1 MSSAVDPGI
10 DALIAGELYARS
22 QADKERELLAVLRTL
37 CLRVAQGCPEWAR
50 FLERAGSDVA
60 GWTRLDDIPP
70 LPVSMFKEFE
80 LRAVPREEIQREL
93 NSSATTGDRP
103 SRILVDRTTAN
114 LQTRALAAVL
124 KERLGARRRPYLVLD
139 CAESAAA
146 GDVLSARGAAI
157 RGLASFARET
167 SYALQRSPAGDGDL
181 ELDHAALESFFAEHA
196 GAPMLLFGFTFMVW
210 TRVLLK
216 LRDAGLRFDASQG
229 VLLHSGGWKKLQEQ
243 AVDRATFARAAH
255 ETLALPPAQVVDF
268 YGMVEQVGTVFLDCE
283 VGHKHAPAF
292 ADVLIRRPGTLA
304 RCDAGEVGLIEVIS
318 VLPHS
323 YPGQAIMTEDQGE
336 LLGVDDCPCGRRG
349 TYFRFTKRVER
360 VAVRGCG
367 DTFAQMR
374 GAR

>member
-1 MSSAVDPGI
+1 MSESGI
-10 DALIAGELYARS
+10 DARIEALIAGPLYAQP
-22 QADKERELLAVLRTL
+22 QADKEQALLAILRPL
-37 CLRVAQGCPEWAR
+37 CARVAQGCPPWAR
-50 FLERAGSDVA
+50 FLQRCGSDPET
-60 GWTRLDDIPP
+60 WQRLEDIPP

-80 LRAVPREEIQREL
+80 LAAVPRELIQREL

-103 SRILVDRTTAN
+103 SRIFVDRSTAQ

-124 KERLGARRRPYLVLD
+124 KERLGAKRRPYLVLD
-139 CAESAAA
+139 VAESAAA

-157 RGLASFARET
+157 RGLSSFARET
-167 SYALQRSPAGDGDL
+167 SYALTKTASGDL
-181 ELDHAALESFFAEHA
+181 ELDMAAIGDFFAQHA
-196 GAPMLLFGFTFMVW
+196 GTPILMFGFTFMVW
-210 TRVLLK
+210 TRVLQRLQ
-216 LRDAGLRFDASQG
+216 AQGARFDGSQA

-243 AVDRATFARAAH
+243 AVDRATFAAGANAVFAIAA
-255 ETLALPPAQVVDF
+255 TQVVDF

-292 ADVLIRRPGTLA
+292 ADVIIRRPGTLA
-304 RCDAGEVGLIEVIS
+304 RCEPGEVGLIEVLS

-323 YPGQAIMTEDQGE
+323 YPGQALLTEDQGE
-336 LLGVDDCPCGRRG
+336 VLGRDDCLCGRRG

-374 GAR
+374 SAR